1 MMQMF
6 RLANLTRNSGY
17 QFAITIG
24 LLLAS
29 CVDYGTQNRTDSGSY
44 RIPMAIQ
51 LAWAIV
57 LAAGLLWLP
66 ESPRY
71 FVMKGKLDKA
81 AAVLERLRDQPQGS
95 VLVQEEL
102 AEIIANHEYEMSVIP
117 QSGYISSW
125 ANCFKGMYFP
135 TLSPYIN

>member
-1 MMQMF
+1 M
-6 RLANLTRNSGY
+6 L
-17 QFAITIG
+17 I
-24 LLLAS
+24 AS
-29 CVDYGTQNRTDSGSY
+29 CVDYATENRTDSGSY

-51 LAWAIV
+51 FTWAII
-57 LAAGLLWLP
+57 LAGGLFWLP

-95 VLVQEEL
+95 VLIQEEL
-102 AEIIANHEYEMSVIP
+102 AEIIANHEYEMSVMP

-125 ANCFKGMYFP
+125 ASCFKGM
-135 TLSPYIN
+135 LLLRGAHHAN